1 VAESRPVVSSRIAAG
16 REAVA
21 YCLAPHNLRRTVR
34 ITLIVGVLLSAI
46 NQGAIITAGHATA
59 ATWVRTGLN
68 FVVPFL
74 VSNAGLLSGRHP
86 EPRSDGGGPRENP

>member
-1 VAESRPVVSSRIAAG
+1 VADSRPVVSSRVAAG

-21 YCLAPHNLRRTVR
+21 YCVTPHNLRRTVR
-34 ITLIVGVLLSAI
+34 IALIVGVLLTAI
-46 NQGAIITAGHATA
+46 NQGAVITAGHVTA
-59 ATWVRTGLN
+59 ATWVRSGLN

-86 EPRSDGGGPRENP
+86 ESRSGGPGPEENA